1 MPAILV
7 GRGEGASKFPADGTV
22 KVRQWLARW
31 SWAGLLVL
39 LLACRA
45 PQATA
50 PAARSQFDGERA
62 LAFAEAQCAIGPR
75 PTGSEALLK
84 TRDWIEQQVTEA
96 GWEVVRQDF
105 TYRGVPIH
113 NVVAVKGEGRP
124 VMVGAHYDTRPRADK
139 DPTNPEAPIIG
150 GNDGASGVA
159 VLVELAH
166 VLDVPDG
173 LQVQLAFFD
182 AEDRGHIDGWPF
194 SVGASEMAANP
205 PVARPEAVV
214 VVDMVGDRD
223 QQIYRERN
231 SDSALT
237 DVLFAI
243 AAELGYEGKG
253 FYNEPRWTIIDDHL
267 PFLQAGIPAVDLIDF
282 DYPAWHTLADTC
294 DQLSAASLE
303 RVGRVVE
310 VWIERGAMIRNQ

>member
-1 MPAILV
+1 M
-7 GRGEGASKFPADGTV
+7 S
-22 KVRQWLARW
+22 RQWWLVAFLALL
-31 SWAGLLVL
+31 WAMG
-39 LLACRA
+39 ACQPRA
-45 PQATA
+45 SQPSPT
-50 PAARSQFDGERA
+50 PSRGQFDGSRA

-75 PTGSEALLK
+75 PTGSEALVR
-84 TRDWIEQQVTEA
+84 TRDWIEQQVKQA
-96 GWEVVRQDF
+96 GWDVIRQDF
-105 TYRGVPIH
+105 TYRGVPVH
-113 NVVAVKGEGRP
+113 NVVAVRGEGRP
-124 VMVGAHYDTRPRADK
+124 VLVGAHYDTRPRADK
-139 DPTNPEAPIIG
+139 DPADPDAPIVG

-159 VLVELAH
+159 VLVELAY

-182 AEDRGHIDGWPF
+182 AEDRGYIDGWPF
-194 SVGASEMAANP
+194 SVGSAEMAANP
-205 PVARPEAVV
+205 PATRPEAVV
-214 VVDMVGDRD
+214 VVDMVGDKD

-231 SDSALT
+231 SDPALT

-243 AAELGYEGKG
+243 AAELGYEGQG

-294 DQLSAASLE
+294 DQLAAESLE

-310 VWIERGAMIRNQ
+310 EWIERGAPLRPEDMTREE